1 MDGKVVATELTRI
14 RAYVIEHPSE
24 VMTSLYHHVTD
35 IDNLRSCFEDLDGSK
50 AVGIDGVDKEEYRLK
65 LEENLTDLSARLKRM
80 GYIPQTKRR
89 SYIPKPGNEKGRPL
103 AISVFEDKIVE
114 KAVKRVLEQIYE
126 PMFLDCSYGYRENRS
141 PHQCIDAIGKT
152 IQQNRINHVVEAD
165 IRSFFDRLNWEWLGK
180 FLGHRIGDERLLR
193 LIRRMLQAGIME
205 DGLTH
210 ASTEGAAQ
218 GSIVSPV
225 LSNVYLHY
233 TLDLWF
239 EKRVKPQAKGKAYL
253 FRFADDFLCAFQY
266 KEDAENFERN
276 LKDRLEGFG
285 LEVAP
290 EKTKRM
296 EYGPYA
302 VQNAKRKG
310 EKRPMFTFLGFTHY
324 CGRTRY
330 GHFKV
335 KRCTSIKKFRLK
347 LKEYTEWIRKVRGAL
362 RTGKIMQQAKTRIL
376 GHLNYYAITDNSR
389 MCNVYHYWFTR
400 ITFKWLNRRSQRQ
413 SYNWDEFNQML
424 KSVRWPTVRI
434 KVDLNPF
441 RT

>member
-1 MDGKVVATELTRI
+1 VATELTRI
-14 RAYVIEHPSE
+14 RAYVIEHPNE

-35 IDNLRSCFEDLDGSK
+35 IDNLRSCFEDLDGTKS
-50 AVGIDGVDKEEYRLK
+50 VGIDGVTKEEYGK
-65 LEENLTDLSARLKRM
+65 QLEENLADLSARLKRM
-80 GYIPQTKRR
+80 GYIPQTRRR
-89 SYIPKPGNEKGRPL
+89 SYIPKPGSEKGRPL
-103 AISVFEDKIVE
+103 AISIFEDKIVE
-114 KAVKRVLEQIYE
+114 MAVKRLLDQIYE
-126 PMFLDCSYGYRENRS
+126 PMFLECSYGYRENRS

-180 FLGHRIGDERLLR
+180 FLRHRIGDERLLR

-210 ASTEGAAQ
+210 ARVEGAPQ

-253 FRFADDFLCAFQY
+253 FRFADDFLGAFQY

-290 EKTKRM
+290 EKTKR
-296 EYGPYA
+296 
-302 VQNAKRKG
+302 
-310 EKRPMFTFLGFTHY
+310 
-324 CGRTRY
+324 
-330 GHFKV
+330 
-335 KRCTSIKKFRLK
+335 I
-347 LKEYTEWIRKVRGAL
+347 
-362 RTGKIMQQAKTRIL
+362 
-376 GHLNYYAITDNSR
+376 
-389 MCNVYHYWFTR
+389 
-400 ITFKWLNRRSQRQ
+400 
-413 SYNWDEFNQML
+413 
-424 KSVRWPTVRI
+424 
-434 KVDLNPF
+434 
-441 RT
+441 